1 MTEPKALRILIVDDE
16 EVLRDVL
23 EAVLRREGF
32 DVVLAASGEEGLSVL
47 DNDEIDCVILDVMLP
62 GISGIDTLRAIR
74 ISNPSLPVV
83 VITAFS
89 SIDGAIEA
97 MKYGAFHYIPKPFK
111 NEEVV
116 HTVNK
121 ALEQRQLSRE
131 NERLKSELSEKYAY
145 SNIIGKSD
153 VMRKVFDLI
162 RLAAPSRSNILIAG
176 ESGTGKELVAKA
188 IHHASP
194 RARNAF
200 VTVNSGSLPPELLES
215 SLFGHVKGAFT
226 GAIAMKRGL
235 FEVADGGSI
244 FLDEIGNI
252 NLDTQAKLLRV
263 IQEKEFMRLGSV
275 ETIKVD
281 VRIIA
286 ASNADLNK
294 LMQESRFR
302 EDLFYRLNV
311 ITVALP
317 PLRRRREDIPLLI
330 NHFLEK
336 YSEENKRKVKEVT
349 SDAMRILMDH
359 TWPGNVRELENTIER
374 AVVLSHQRPHRR
386 RPDAGVPPLPGQ
398 HRSAGDGGADG
409 WDLAQGCGVA
419 VRADD
424 DPAIAGDGERRPE
437 KGRRAAAAEAFDA
450 QRDDEAPRH
459 HLARKRS
466 RGHGHARGRR
476 DRVRQLVRGGVP
488 DGIPEGSC
496 ATDEQSAV
504 ASFRRARSSLRS
516 SGQAPRGGIPPATND
531 CPRRAKRQ
539 SFVTG
544 EIPRVALRATLG
556 MTSRVHPSLHRRPR
570 RLSARDG
577 AAGRDSFGIVP
588 ARHPR

>member
-1 MTEPKALRILIVDDE
+1 MTESRSLRILIVDDE

-32 DVVLAASGEEGLSVL
+32 EVLLAASGEQALNVL
-47 DNDEIDCVILDVMLP
+47 DNEEVDCIILDVMLP

-74 ISNPSLPVV
+74 ISNPTLPVV

-97 MKYGAFHYIPKPFK
+97 MKHGAFHYIPKPFK

-116 HTVNK
+116 LTVNK
-121 ALEQRQLSRE
+121 ALEQRRLSRE
-131 NERLKSELSEKYAY
+131 NEWLKSELSEKYSY
-145 SNIIGKSD
+145 SNIIGKSET
-153 VMRKVFDLI
+153 MRKLFDLI
-162 RLAAPSRSNILIAG
+162 RLAAPSRSNILIIG

-215 SLFGHVKGAFT
+215 SLFGHIKGAFT
-226 GAIAMKRGL
+226 GAIASKRGL

-286 ASNADLNK
+286 ATNADLQK
-294 LMQESRFR
+294 LMQDSRFR

-311 ITVALP
+311 ITITLP

-336 YSEENKRKVKEVT
+336 YADENKRKVKEVT
-349 SDAMRILMDH
+349 PEAMRILMDH

-374 AVVLSHQRPHRR
+374 AVVLCTTERI
-386 RPDAGVPPLPGQ
+386 
-398 HRSAGDGGADG
+398 GADLMPESLRYPVSTEQPAMVVPSEG
-409 WDLAQGCGVA
+409 ISLKDAVSRYERTMILQSLEIANGVQKKAAELLQLKPSTLNEMMKRLGIHTRSGTGVA
-419 VRADD
+419 SEV
-424 DPAIAGDGERRPE
+424 
-437 KGRRAAAAEAFDA
+437 
-450 QRDDEAPRH
+450 
-459 HLARKRS
+459 
-466 RGHGHARGRR
+466 
-476 DRVRQLVRGGVP
+476 
-488 DGIPEGSC
+488 
-496 ATDEQSAV
+496 AV
-504 ASFRRARSSLRS
+504 
-516 SGQAPRGGIPPATND
+516 
-531 CPRRAKRQ
+531 
-539 SFVTG
+539 
-544 EIPRVALRATLG
+544 E
-556 MTSRVHPSLHRRPR
+556 
-570 RLSARDG
+570 
-577 AAGRDSFGIVP
+577 
-588 ARHPR
+588 